1 MEAVAFGIDLKDF
14 VCIFFRLFDFH
25 GVHEGRIEGIADF
38 RKDFR
43 DAFIGEGGLELVV
56 DETES
61 LLVVLGFLAVWLS
74 A

>member
-38 RKDFR
+38 RKDFC
-43 DAFIGEGGLELVV
+43 DAFIGEGGLKLVI

-61 LLVVLGFLAVWLS
+61 LLVVLGFLAVWLN

>member
-1 MEAVAFGIDLKDF
+1 MEAVAFGINLKDF
-14 VCIFFRLFDFH
+14 VFVSFRLFDFH

-43 DAFIGEGGLELVV
+43 DAFVREGGLELVV

-61 LLVVLGFLAVWLS
+61 LLVVLGFLAVWLN